1 MCWTSK
7 VIAESN
13 SGERQIPIYKVLSRS
28 LQYGTLEAYFRRT
41 AYYLNQE
48 YKEEIIPYHGDVHD
62 FYMIHQGLHCYGSSC
77 KFIKFGKS
85 INVLNAKL
93 DHYYPHSGGYESVV
107 AVGYI
112 PCNTTYYINDR
123 EEIVTT
129 KLVLTRILDEK
140 ELIYN

>member
-13 SGERQIPIYKVLSRS
+13 SGEKQIPIYKVLIRS
-28 LQYGTLEAYFRRT
+28 LKYSTLEAYFRRT

-48 YKEEIIPYHGDVHD
+48 YEEKVTPYRADIHD
-62 FYMIHQGLHCYGSSC
+62 FYMIHQGLHCYSGSC
-77 KFIKFGKS
+77 KFKRFGR
-85 INVLNAKL
+85 NVNIIGAKL
-93 DHYYPHSGGYESVV
+93 DHYYPYIEGYESVV

-112 PCNTTYYINDR
+112 PRNTTYYINDK

-129 KLVLTRILDEK
+129 KLVLTRVLDEK
-140 ELIYN
+140 TNI